1 MRRVC
6 RPGGR
11 LVLLNHF
18 APNGA
23 ANAASRLTWYL
34 AARIAGINWD
44 LELAGFLQAAGL
56 TASSVDEVNFGV
68 SSVVV
73 CDRPSE

>member
-1 MRRVC
+1 MIRVC

-18 APNGA
+18 VAGDRSRRLIDRLAGA
-23 ANAASRLTWYL
+23 VATSASG
-34 AARIAGINWD
+34 ARWD
-44 LELAGFLQAAGL
+44 LRLDSFLDESGL
-56 TASSVDEVNFGV
+56 TAVSVETVNLDV

-73 CDRPSE
+73 CRKS